1 MLLNERYKSQ
11 QFFDAI
17 LVAGCA
23 SLYHVV
29 NTYLSRFMQSLSD
42 FFTTAPGLQ
51 LRRWE
56 SAQMDSFLSKTTGDC
71 ALQLGAPY
79 GAVLRN
85 APQPVKLLGLGAKER
100 LSKPAPLP
108 NSLLDFSALPFREA
122 SFDLIV
128 SVHAMERTDDA
139 TQFFSEVFR
148 VLAPEG
154 RLVLLGLNPWG
165 PWWLRKKESFQRFGL
180 FKPLTIAQI
189 KKCVAPYALI
199 DRGRFGV
206 YCPSFSDDP
215 HRLARW
221 GWCEKAGDRWWPA
234 MANGFMLSAV
244 KKEEGFRLIGK
255 LEKAG
260 ELLTKGWQQA
270 PVATQCEEADDV
282 SKAQV

>member
-1 MLLNERYKSQ
+1 MR
-11 QFFDAI
+11 
-17 LVAGCA
+17 
-23 SLYHVV
+23 SL
-29 NTYLSRFMQSLSD
+29 TD

-56 SAQMDSFLSKTTGDC
+56 SAQMDAFLSKTSGEV
-71 ALQLGAPY
+71 ALQLGAPF
-79 GAVLRN
+79 GSVLRN
-85 APQPVKLLGLGAKER
+85 APHGVKLLGLAANET
-100 LSKPAPLP
+100 LSEQTALPATFL
-108 NSLLDFSALPFREA
+108 NFSSLPFREA
-122 SFDLIV
+122 TFDLV
-128 SVHAMERTDDA
+128 VCVHALERA
-139 TQFFSEVFR
+139 GEAAQFFSEIFR

-165 PWWLRKKESFQRFGL
+165 PWWLRQRESFEKFGD

-189 KKCVAPYALI
+189 KKYVMPHAVI

-221 GWCEKAGDRWWPA
+221 AWCEKAGDRWWPA

-244 KKEEGFRLIGK
+244 KKEERLRLVGK
-255 LEKAG
+255 LERAG

-270 PVATQCEEADDV
+270 PVATQCEETDEIP
-282 SKAQV
+282 KASV